1 MGITDQLKEY
11 GVNVSEALERFMGNE
26 KLYLM
31 TLKKFPASAESHEVR
46 EKITSGDQST
56 AIANAHT
63 LKGVTGNLS
72 MTPLYEAYVEIV
84 QFLKNGDNE
93 KALDRLDRVLPLQEK
108 MINCINSEDDSR

>member
-1 MGITDQLKEY
+1 MNTAERLKEY
-11 GVNVSEALERFMGNE
+11 GVNVPEALERFMGNE
-26 KLYLM
+26 KFYLV
-31 TLKKFPASAESHEVR
+31 TLKKFPASVETHEVR

-84 QFLKNGDNE
+84 QSLKIGENK
-93 KALDRLDRVLPLQEK
+93 KALDRLDGILPLQEK
-108 MINCINSEDDSR
+108 IINCINETDRS

>member
-1 MGITDQLKEY
+1 MNTADQLKEF
-11 GVNVSEALERFMGNE
+11 GINVTEALERFMGNE

-31 TLKKFPASAESHEVR
+31 TLKKFPASVETHEVR
-46 EKITSGDQST
+46 EKIISGDQSA

-84 QFLKNGDNE
+84 QLLKNEDNE
-93 KALDRLDRVLPLQEK
+93 KALARLDGILPLQEK
-108 MINCINSEDDSR
+108 MINFINSEDDAR